1 MFEGPRFQ
9 NITQSSFVVNIPKE
23 RVGVLIGEGGSVK
36 SEIEK
41 ILGVVL
47 QVDSREGT
55 VVINLAKPVEEGGD
69 PSALFKARDI
79 VTAIGRGFPPE
90 KALKLARDGYALSVI
105 DLTDVVGNNINHLT
119 RVKARVIGSQG
130 KTRKIIEETCHVDVS
145 VYGDTVAIIGEFE
158 DVRAAEE
165 AVTTLVE
172 GAPHGA
178 VYRMVNEYARR
189 RKTGGLYPPRTPY

>member
-1 MFEGPRFQ
+1 MSEGPRFQ

-23 RVGVLIGEGGSVK
+23 RIGVLIGEGGSVK

-55 VVINLAKPVEEGGD
+55 VVINLAKRVEEGGD

-119 RVKARVIGSQG
+119 RVKARVIGSGG
-130 KTRKIIEETCHVDVS
+130 KTRRIIEETCHVDVS
-145 VYGDTVAIIGEFE
+145 VYGDTVAIVGEYE

-165 AVTTLVE
+165 AVMTLVE